1 MRSAL
6 AKPLAHASQPGTLP
20 LYCMVGAAG
29 GFGGVAV
36 VVVAATIGLSSDPES
51 LDPPSSIVSP
61 TLRAPLPLATAALM
75 AFGTSGSSCGACG
88 SSWATIWSIECLA
101 GRSGGSTGSG
111 ACFSPSVG
119 CTAVFSRPGPGSCLS
134 GEEPRSEDGFVED
147 GGVGVFSF
155 ASSSESEFSM
165 SVVSSARAAI
175 IHRRGS
181 AEIWGDDWGQRT
193 SAHARTQG
201 KWGREP

>member
-36 VVVAATIGLSSDPES
+36 VVAATIGLSSDPES
-51 LDPPSSIVSP
+51 LDPPSSIETP
-61 TLRAPLPLATAALM
+61 TLCAPLPLATSALM

-165 SVVSSARAAI
+165 SVVSSALAAI

-181 AEIWGDDWGQRT
+181 AEIWGDDWGSGRQ
-193 SAHARTQG
+193 HVRTQG